1 MTVVESEIIPSQRL
15 LQGERAT
22 VTGGEALTAAL
33 INGGVDTLFAIPG
46 IQLDGF
52 FNAVW
57 EERDRLRV
65 INTRHEQAT
74 AYMADGYAR
83 VTGREGVCVV
93 VPGPGLLNAS
103 AALATAYS
111 ANSPVLCVTG
121 QIRSDLIGKETGALH
136 EIKNQLD
143 TIRSVTKHA
152 ARAESVDAIPGTV
165 AEAFWQLRTGRAR
178 PVEVEV
184 APDVLFASA
193 EVDPLQAIPAR
204 ERSAGDPDLIERA
217 ARLLGEAK
225 HPVIF
230 AGGGIQRSEA
240 GAELEALAHSLQA
253 PVIVSRNGRGGITD
267 RSAFAHGT
275 LSEEVY
281 LPKADVVLL
290 VGTRFAEFRTRPDRI
305 SPGQT
310 VIQLDIDAEEIGRN
324 APVTVGIEADA
335 KAGLAALV
343 DRVAAHNRSRPS
355 READLRAVK
364 EGIDARVRAINPQ
377 AEMALAIRNEVPDDG
392 VIVGEFTQ
400 VGYWSFVGLPVYEP
414 NTFLTPGYQGTL
426 GYGFATA
433 IGAKVGKPDVPVVSI
448 NGDGGFGFGLSELS
462 TLVKH
467 EIPLITVVFNDNAYG
482 NVLRFQ
488 RDDFGGR
495 VVGSELANPDY
506 RLLANAFGIAGR
518 RAETACELQ
527 TQVRES
533 IKANEP
539 VLIEVPVGPMPDM
552 FKALGLR

>member
-1 MTVVESEIIPSQRL
+1 MTVVESEITPSQRL

-165 AEAFWQLRTGRAR
+165 AEAFRQLRTGRAR

-193 EVDPLQAIPAR
+193 EVDPLQPIPAR
-204 ERSAGDPDLIERA
+204 ERLAGDPDLIERA

-240 GAELEALAHSLQA
+240 GAELEALAHLLQA

-267 RSAFAHGT
+267 RSPFAHGT

-506 RLLANAFGIAGR
+506 QLLAKAFGIAGR
-518 RAETACELQ
+518 RAETAGELQ